1 MEKFD
6 LLKVLMQ
13 DSKTSTQGVYN
24 FTPIE
29 VMAINKLLP
38 FGTKLELEENVNKR
52 SLLSKND
59 NLGWARRL
67 RRSTLRKK
75 VKKKYLRKLVYR
87 GEPNM
92 NPNIM
97 LYMKCYLVLNTLLK
111 SRYSDI
117 FATNA
122 NQKLPTLMTVEI
134 KMKNK
139 QYNSFFDFQK
149 SLRQLWLHYYIN
161 FENNKEVIMRTA
173 LMSKLTEECFDEV
186 EKMNEKDLIDKT
198 KNKIPLN
205 AIGKVNLSTLLYY
218 QFTQSTD
225 KNKPQVKTNSSISNS
240 KKLTSFTNNTN
251 NFPLSNNQNYSAN
264 TLPQYQHIKQNP
276 MFVTTNN
283 ARTSSMT
290 QQPFINM
297 TPMTTEEKA
306 RLSELAHTLTD
317 KQLKGIIGVLR
328 DYVTDDN
335 QNSSYYEFDIDKL
348 STSHLRKL
356 EKYINECV
364 KENKIQQQK
373 IYDDTESIKMNQ
385 LNRELTLMSNK
396 PVISQSNLDNQNLS
410 INRNV
415 NQLWNGTMLNMTNSN
430 MNKEQDIMSESDSFD
445 YH

>member
-13 DSKTSTQGVYN
+13 DSKTSTPGVYN

-29 VMAINKLLP
+29 VMAINKFLP
-38 FGTKLELEENVNKR
+38 FGTKLELEENLNKR
-52 SLLSKND
+52 NFLSNED

-97 LYMKCYLVLNTLLK
+97 LYMKCYLVLNTLLNSK
-111 SRYSDI
+111 YADI
-117 FATNA
+117 FKTNA
-122 NQKLPTLMTVEI
+122 NQKMPTLMTVEI

-139 QYNSFFDFQK
+139 QYYSFFDFQK

-186 EKMNEKDLIDKT
+186 EKMNEKDLVDKA

-218 QFTQSTD
+218 QSTQSND
-225 KNKPQVKTNSSISNS
+225 KNKPQVKTNSTISNS

-251 NFPLSNNQNYSAN
+251 NFPLANQNFSSN
-264 TLPQYQHIKQNP
+264 TFPQYQHMKQNP

-283 ARTSSMT
+283 TRTVNSMT
-290 QQPFINM
+290 QTPFINM

-306 RLSELAHTLTD
+306 RLSELAHTLTA

-348 STSHLRKL
+348 STPHLRKL

-364 KENKIQQQK
+364 KENKLQK
-373 IYDDTESIKMNQ
+373 QNYNDDTESIKMNQ
-385 LNRELTLMSNK
+385 LNRELTSMSNK

-410 INRNV
+410 FNRNM
-415 NQLWNGTMLNMTNSN
+415 NQLWNGSMLNMTNSN
-430 MNKEQDIMSESDSFD
+430 MNKEQELMSESDSFD

>member
-1 MEKFD
+1 
-6 LLKVLMQ
+6 
-13 DSKTSTQGVYN
+13 
-24 FTPIE
+24 
-29 VMAINKLLP
+29 
-38 FGTKLELEENVNKR
+38 
-52 SLLSKND
+52 
-59 NLGWARRL
+59 
-67 RRSTLRKK
+67 
-75 VKKKYLRKLVYR
+75 
-87 GEPNM
+87 
-92 NPNIM
+92 
-97 LYMKCYLVLNTLLK
+97 
-111 SRYSDI
+111 
-117 FATNA
+117 
-122 NQKLPTLMTVEI
+122 
-134 KMKNK
+134 
-139 QYNSFFDFQK
+139 
-149 SLRQLWLHYYIN
+149 
-161 FENNKEVIMRTA
+161 
-173 LMSKLTEECFDEV
+173 
-186 EKMNEKDLIDKT
+186 
-198 KNKIPLN
+198 
-205 AIGKVNLSTLLYY
+205 
-218 QFTQSTD
+218 
-225 KNKPQVKTNSSISNS
+225 
-240 KKLTSFTNNTN
+240 
-251 NFPLSNNQNYSAN
+251 
-264 TLPQYQHIKQNP
+264 

>member
-13 DSKTSTQGVYN
+13 DSKTSTPGVYN

-29 VMAINKLLP
+29 VMAINKFLP
-38 FGTKLELEENVNKR
+38 FGTKLELEENLNKR
-52 SLLSKND
+52 NFLSNED

-97 LYMKCYLVLNTLLK
+97 LYMKCYLVLNTLLNSK
-111 SRYSDI
+111 YADI
-117 FATNA
+117 FKTNA
-122 NQKLPTLMTVEI
+122 NQKMPTLMTVEI

-139 QYNSFFDFQK
+139 QYYSFFDFQK

-186 EKMNEKDLIDKT
+186 EKMNEKDLVDKA

-218 QFTQSTD
+218 QSTQSND

-251 NFPLSNNQNYSAN
+251 NFPLANQNFSSN
-264 TLPQYQHIKQNP
+264 TFPQNQHIKQNP

-283 ARTSSMT
+283 TRTVNSMT
-290 QQPFINM
+290 QTPFINM

-306 RLSELAHTLTD
+306 RLSELAHTLTA

-348 STSHLRKL
+348 STPHLRKL

-364 KENKIQQQK
+364 KENKLQK
-373 IYDDTESIKMNQ
+373 QNYNDDTESIKMNQ
-385 LNRELTLMSNK
+385 LNRELTSMSNK

-410 INRNV
+410 FNRNM
-415 NQLWNGTMLNMTNSN
+415 NQLWNGSMLNMTNSN
-430 MNKEQDIMSESDSFD
+430 MNKEQELMSESDSFD

>member
-13 DSKTSTQGVYN
+13 DSKTSTPGVYN

-29 VMAINKLLP
+29 VMAINKFLP
-38 FGTKLELEENVNKR
+38 FGTKLELEENLNKR
-52 SLLSKND
+52 NFLSNED

-97 LYMKCYLVLNTLLK
+97 LYMKCYLVLNTLLNSK
-111 SRYSDI
+111 YADI
-117 FATNA
+117 FKTNA
-122 NQKLPTLMTVEI
+122 NQKMPTLMTVEI

-139 QYNSFFDFQK
+139 QYYSFFDFQK

-186 EKMNEKDLIDKT
+186 EKMNEKDLVDKA

-218 QFTQSTD
+218 QSTQSND
-225 KNKPQVKTNSSISNS
+225 KNKPQVKTNSTISNS

-251 NFPLSNNQNYSAN
+251 NFPLANQNFSSN
-264 TLPQYQHIKQNP
+264 TLPQYQHMKQNP

-283 ARTSSMT
+283 TRTVNSMT
-290 QQPFINM
+290 QTPFINM

-306 RLSELAHTLTD
+306 RLSELAHTLTA

-328 DYVTDDN
+328 DYVTDDD

-348 STSHLRKL
+348 STPHLRKL
-356 EKYINECV
+356 EKYIDECV
-364 KENKIQQQK
+364 KENKLQK
-373 IYDDTESIKMNQ
+373 QNYNDDTESIKMNQ
-385 LNRELTLMSNK
+385 LNRELTSMSNK

-410 INRNV
+410 FNRNM
-415 NQLWNGTMLNMTNSN
+415 NQLWNGSMLNMTNSN
-430 MNKEQDIMSESDSFD
+430 MNKEQELMSESDSFD